1 MDAASITVSKNR
13 MLLRLDC
20 ISLKENFVKYFF
32 GQGKR
37 RFRGASMVVVFPA
50 DGCFTKWGGELYCLM
65 KGAYGLGMVSMV
77 LWLGFSCGQ
86 QDGASQVPP
95 APVEVI
101 SRPRAAP
108 PINVAGNSSARLA
121 PNEVALGLKQALT
134 NGVEAAIR
142 ELGHK
147 DGFLTNVH
155 FKIAMPKQL
164 RTVEDALRALKQQ
177 QLADEFVATMNH
189 AAEKAVPEAAGVFA
203 ESISQM
209 TFADAQAILT
219 GAPDAATKFF
229 RRTTETNL
237 YQRFLP
243 IVKKAT
249 DSTGVTSNYKKVLS
263 AVEKNKYLGE
273 ALDALSN
280 PKSLDLDSYVT
291 NKALDGLF
299 KRIAEEEKRIREDPV
314 ARTTDLL
321 RNVFG
326 AISK

>member
-1 MDAASITVSKNR
+1 
-13 MLLRLDC
+13 
-20 ISLKENFVKYFF
+20 
-32 GQGKR
+32 
-37 RFRGASMVVVFPA
+37 
-50 DGCFTKWGGELYCLM
+50 M
-65 KGAYGLGMVSMV
+65 KGAFWLGVVSTV
-77 LWLGFSCGQ
+77 LWLGFTCGQ
-86 QDGASQVPP
+86 ASGASQP
-95 APVEVI
+95 APEPAPPPSGVI
-101 SRPRAAP
+101 SRPRPAAP
-108 PINVAGNSSARLA
+108 DNVAGNNRVRLA

-155 FKIAMPKQL
+155 FRIAMPKQL
-164 RTVEDALRALKQQ
+164 RTVEEALRALKQQ
-177 QLADEFVATMNH
+177 KMADEFVATMNH
-189 AAEKAVPEAAGVFA
+189 AAEKAVPEAAAVFA
-203 ESISQM
+203 ESISLIS
-209 TFADAQAILT
+209 FADAQAILT
-219 GAPDAATKFF
+219 GAPDAATQFF

-249 DSTGVTSNYKKVLS
+249 GSTGVTSNYKKVLS

-273 ALDALSN
+273 ALDAVSD